1 VCPVNAGEG
10 SGYPSEFRDFEYTDI
25 HDPYVGYWR
34 IVIMQP
40 KADYIL
46 RGPPITQRRYINSRI
61 PNLKIK
67 WLSACAARSK
77 AMMMVRWSN
86 IFTVRYSTPPGQLA
100 VKIWRVSKT
109 AKESSLI

>member
-1 VCPVNAGEG
+1 
-10 SGYPSEFRDFEYTDI
+10 
-25 HDPYVGYWR
+25 
-34 IVIMQP
+34 MQP

-109 AKESSLI
+109 AKRIKPYLEHADEEVCSEQIKPQCTEHR